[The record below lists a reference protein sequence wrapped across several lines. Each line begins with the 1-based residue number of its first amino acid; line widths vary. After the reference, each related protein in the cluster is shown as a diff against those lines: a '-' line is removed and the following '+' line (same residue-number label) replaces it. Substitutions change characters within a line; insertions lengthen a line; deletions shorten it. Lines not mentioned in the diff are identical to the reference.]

1 MRILVIRLSSI
12 GDIILTTPV
21 LKAFKEK
28 YPEVKIDFL
37 VRDQFRK
44 AIEDCPYIDKVI
56 IFNKNKNDG
65 FKNIKIYAE
74 KIKNDGNYDY
84 IFDLHCKI
92 RSKLILFFIGSKTFS
107 YKKRSWWKSLLVKMR
122 FIKYQVDDTIVK
134 NYFKAFK
141 EFEIEYKTED
151 IEFSFSEKDLKNIK
165 KEWRDLVVFAPGA
178 SKNTKKWCFEEFSK
192 LAKLL
197 FDKYGKKIA
206 IIGGEEDSKIA
217 NKINELSGNNCIN
230 LCGII
235 NLKESG
241 ALLSKSKFLV
251 TNDSGPFHM
260 ARGVKCKTF
269 VIFGPTNPKM
279 FELEKNDTLVYL
291 NEKCSPCSLHG
302 DKVCPKKHF
311 NCMRKITAM
320 KLFEII
326 ELSSK
331 QEEN

>member
-1 MRILVIRLSSI
+1 MRILIIRLSSI

-28 YPEVKIDFL
+28 YPEAKIDFL
-37 VRDQFRK
+37 VRDKFKK
-44 AIEDCPYIDKVI
+44 AIENCPYIDRI
-56 IFNKNKNDG
+56 IVFNKKKNDG
-65 FKNIKIYAE
+65 FKNMKIFAE
-74 KIKNDGNYDY
+74 KIKNESNYDY
-84 IFDLHCKI
+84 VFDLHCKI
-92 RSKLILFFIGSKTFS
+92 RSKLISFFIGAKTFN
-107 YKKRSWWKSLLVKMR
+107 YKKRSWWKTLLVKMR
-122 FIKYQVDDTIVK
+122 LMKYRVDDTIVK

-141 EFEIEYKTED
+141 KFGLEYKTED
-151 IEFSFSEKDLKNIK
+151 INFSFSEKDLKNIK
-165 KEWRDLVVFAPGA
+165 KEWKNLVVFAPGA

-192 LAKLL
+192 LAKIL

-206 IIGGEEDSKIA
+206 IIGGEEDFETA
-217 NKINELSGNNCIN
+217 NKINELSGDLCIN
-230 LCGII
+230 LCGVI

-241 ALLSKSKFLV
+241 ALLSKSRFLI

-311 NCMRKITAM
+311 NCMKKITAM

-326 ELSSK
+326 ELNSK